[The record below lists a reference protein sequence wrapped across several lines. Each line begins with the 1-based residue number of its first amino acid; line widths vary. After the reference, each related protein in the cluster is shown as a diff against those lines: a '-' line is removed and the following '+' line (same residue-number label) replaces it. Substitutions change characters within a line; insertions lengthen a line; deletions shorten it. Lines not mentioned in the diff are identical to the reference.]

1 MSKFIV
7 TRENN
12 IEVETYERKLGTTYV
27 GNYLES
33 SRFEHFWKVIGIFQ
47 NKKEALECFEKEKIT
62 CSTSAKRKSRTT
74 YITFDMVC
82 MCEIEDD
89 YEDEYGEIC
98 IGDEY
103 YDDALDY
110 YIAPYKDED
119 GLIEIWES

>member
-1 MSKFIV
+1 MKYII
-7 TRENN
+7 TRENG
-12 IEVETYERKLGTTYV
+12 IEVETRERQMTNAFISDG
-27 GNYLES
+27 LES
-33 SRFEHFWKVIGIFQ
+33 KRFEHFWKVIGIFG
-47 NKKEALECFEKEKIT
+47 NKEEAKECFEKEKIT
-62 CSTSAKRKSRTT
+62 CSTSAKKKNRTT

-103 YDDALDY
+103 YGDALDY

-119 GLIEIWES
+119 GVIEIWES